1 MQKWGWAFLGVLC
14 TLVFL
19 LLGTTLIEGPP
30 AHADAQAPRP
40 LVVFSGPIAGADQK
54 TGDSQAPLRVDVE
67 QKVSVPQQQMV
78 IEPHVRVDANGNPL
92 SGSTYILAVYQAFW
106 LGDRSG

>member
-1 MQKWGWAFLGVLC
+1 MQKWGWAFLGALC

-19 LLGTTLIEGPP
+19 LLGATLIEGPP
-30 AHADAQAPRP
+30 AQADAMDPRP
-40 LVVFSGPIAGADQK
+40 LVVFAGPIAGADQK
-54 TGDSQAPLRVDVE
+54 SGDSQSPMRVDVE
-67 QKVSVPQQQMV
+67 QKVSVTPRQMV
-78 IEPHVRVDANGNPL
+78 IEPQVRSDANGHPL